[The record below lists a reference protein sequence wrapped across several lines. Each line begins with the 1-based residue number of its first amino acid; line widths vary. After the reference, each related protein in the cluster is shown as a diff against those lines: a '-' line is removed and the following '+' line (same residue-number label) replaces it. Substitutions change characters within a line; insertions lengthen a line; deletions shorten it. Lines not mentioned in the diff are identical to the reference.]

1 MQNFNQAHAIE
12 ALKAIFR
19 PGDVFEIRA
28 LDATTRG
35 YNRPHTVSGYFDY
48 GHIAMAVGTIVKEIT
63 SAHGIYYTPNPV
75 EPALLARAANRL
87 RDMGQK
93 DPSTADKD
101 IPRRRW
107 LLIDCDAVRPSG
119 ISSSDEEHQ
128 AAREKAIEIRDG
140 LASMG
145 FPQPIEIDS
154 GNGAQ
159 LMYSIDLPGGLDNEI
174 CEKILAQLQ
183 SCNTPQV
190 NVDKSV
196 FNASRIWRMPGSM
209 NCKGDNIPGRL
220 HRQAQIIAMPQELT
234 TVPIELLKDLAG
246 ITEQQQP
253 SKPIDLTEYQN
264 RPKGTGAKL
273 DGVNY
278 AAIQDDAEEQ
288 FNLDEWIARH
298 CPDIQGPEEWHG
310 GRKWIF
316 PICPF
321 NPDHTNR
328 SAVITEQA
336 NGAIGFTCHHNSCQG
351 NDWKKLRELLDSDY
365 VERQRERESAAI
377 EAVRPIQP
385 VSHQPS
391 AEQVAENKARP
402 VIEAIDDSDIG
413 EPEQEQE
420 EEIQEEPAPW
430 RSVTNDD
437 ICGVIDGTL
446 LGEMAGLYASITKPN
461 LPLEAALLKA
471 IVTAGC
477 ALSGPGA
484 PDTDQISLLP
494 PIGALRA
501 RLRINTAGGQV
512 CNVYALL
519 AANSASGKDIGNLLD
534 TITEAKQWSLGTS
547 GSAEGIAEALIK
559 KPNGLISISEFMNW
573 LDEKHWQYKATSF
586 LTEAFSKGFFRH
598 NFSSRGGKNGTS
610 ECDYCYP
617 NIIAN
622 IQPEVFERIV
632 KMQDISS
639 GFMGRF
645 IFARMPVFFGD
656 PARVDINRILTRFGE
671 LLPVFER
678 KKGVVDVP
686 EDYGAEL
693 SAMFRQYS
701 PEKLHP
707 SWRRL
712 VNEYLPR
719 FAVMLSM
726 DYQAHTQGE
735 AVILREQNWTGAKKM
750 VQWFFGQ
757 AETLLAQVEDET
769 LTAKIQE
776 KLIRRFVQIIAKYDR
791 GKGVSLRQLSQ
802 HASHTGTTAEQR
814 YNLMLEVIERGIIQ
828 AVDSKGT
835 AIPIQGMKY
844 DAFNKDGRGIKF
856 KVKRIPPGL
865 L

>member
-28 LDATTRG
+28 LDASTVG

-48 GHIAMAVGTIVKEIT
+48 EHIAMAVGTISKQIT
-63 SAHGIYYTPNPV
+63 AAHGIYYTPNPV

-87 RDMGQK
+87 RDMGPK

-119 ISSSDEEHQ
+119 ISSSETEHQ
-128 AAREKAIEIRDG
+128 AARDKANEIKDG

-145 FPQPIEIDS
+145 FPEPIEIDS

-159 LMYSIDLPGGLDNEI
+159 LMYSVDLPGGLDNEI
-174 CEKILAQLQ
+174 CEKILEQLQ

-190 NVDKSV
+190 NIDKSV
-196 FNASRIWRMPGSM
+196 FNTSRIWRMPGSM
-209 NCKGDNIPGRL
+209 NCKGDHIPDRP
-220 HRQAQIIAMPQELT
+220 HRMAQIVRMPDLKQ
-234 TVPIELLKDLAG
+234 VPIELLKELAG
-246 ITEQQQP
+246 ITEQEPQ
-253 SKPIDLTEYQN
+253 KPFDLTEYQN

-273 DGVNY
+273 SGVNY
-278 AAIQDDAEEQ
+278 AAIQEDSEDT
-288 FNLDEWIARH
+288 FNLDEWIAKH

-310 GRKWIF
+310 GRKWVF
-316 PICPF
+316 PVCPF
-321 NPDHTNR
+321 NSDHANR

-336 NGAIGFTCHHNSCQG
+336 NGAIGFTCHHNSCRG
-351 NDWKKLRELLDSDY
+351 NDWRKLRELLDPGHA
-365 VERQRERESAAI
+365 ERPREGNGASAEASAPIRPGDHRLI
-377 EAVRPIQP
+377 EAVG
-385 VSHQPS
+385 
-391 AEQVAENKARP
+391 
-402 VIEAIDDSDIG
+402 DGGMDG
-413 EPEQEQE
+413 EDPAPEEGVQED
-420 EEIQEEPAPW
+420 PAPW
-430 RSVTNDD
+430 RDVTDDD

-446 LGEMAGLYASITKPN
+446 LGEMAGLYASVTRPR
-461 LPLEAALLKA
+461 LPLQAALLKA

-484 PDTDQISLLP
+484 PDTDQNSLLP

-534 TITEAKQWSLGTS
+534 TVTEARQWSLGTS
-547 GSAEGIAEALIK
+547 GSAEGIAEALAR
-559 KPNGLISISEFMNW
+559 KPNGLISISEMMNW
-573 LDEKHWQYKATSF
+573 LDESHWQYKATSF

-598 NFSSRGGKNGTS
+598 NFSSRGGRGGTS
-610 ECDYCYP
+610 ECEYCYP

-622 IQPEVFERIV
+622 IQPEVFERVV
-632 KMQDISS
+632 KTQDISS

-645 IFARMPVFFGD
+645 IFARMPEFFGD
-656 PARVDINRILTRFGE
+656 PARVDISRILTRFGE

-693 SAMFRQYS
+693 SAMFRQFS
-701 PEKLHP
+701 PKKLHP

-735 AVILREQNWTGAKKM
+735 AVVLRERDWTGAGKM

-769 LTAKIQE
+769 PAAKVQE
-776 KLIRRFVQIIAKYDR
+776 RLIRRFVQIIAKYDR
-791 GKGVSLRQLSQ
+791 GRGVSLRQLSQ
-802 HASHTGTTAEQR
+802 HASHTGTTAQQRFELVREIAERGLVVPTAPVDLAGMTYQVFVAQR
-814 YNLMLEVIERGIIQ
+814 YQNMLRFRIGNL
-828 AVDSKGT
+828 
-835 AIPIQGMKY
+835 
-844 DAFNKDGRGIKF
+844 
-856 KVKRIPPGL
+856 PPGMI
-865 L
+865 